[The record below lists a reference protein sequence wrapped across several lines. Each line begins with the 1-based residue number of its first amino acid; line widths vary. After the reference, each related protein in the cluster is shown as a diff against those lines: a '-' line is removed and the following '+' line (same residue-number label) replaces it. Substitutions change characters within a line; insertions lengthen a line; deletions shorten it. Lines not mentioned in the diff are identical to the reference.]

1 MEFFQIGQFQSE
13 QFPFIVLFFYHQNHQ
28 FPGVLHDSCSQI
40 FCKIFMKTPKT
51 ESFLKNLQ
59 DIGLQISENWTS
71 RLVILWEVYNRPL
84 SDSFNM
90 GEYGQSLLARC
101 QRNSHLWNNI
111 NFHRGS
117 WWKLS
122 YLARHRLLN
131 TVFLKLKT
139 SLIHSKVL
147 SSVYSFVFSTLS
159 FRIWVIKEFIVED
172 SSC

>member
-1 MEFFQIGQFQSE
+1 MIVIGIKTRKNVWNFFKLDNNKLSQFE
-13 QFPFIVLFFYHQNHQ
+13 QFPFIVLLFYHQNHQ
-28 FPGVLHDSCSQI
+28 FPGVLHHSCSQI

-71 RLVILWEVYNRPL
+71 RFVILWEIYNRPL
-84 SDSFNM
+84 SDSFDM

-122 YLARHRLLN
+122 YL
-131 TVFLKLKT
+131 VT
-139 SLIHSKVL
+139 S
-147 SSVYSFVFSTLS
+147 
-159 FRIWVIKEFIVED
+159 
-172 SSC
+172 